1 MAINLF
7 GWEIV
12 KKPGLS
18 PAEQP
23 SIAPP
28 QTDDGAYT
36 IGAGAVGGYYGTY
49 LNLET
54 AFKNENE
61 LISRYRTMAMQPECE
76 QAIDEIVNEAIV
88 HDEKGKSVDIVL
100 DDLEQSDNIKELIRE
115 EFKNVLKMLD
125 FQNSGHDIFR
135 RWYVDGRIFYQVQID
150 EKNPR
155 LGIQGLVYLD
165 PRKVKK
171 VRTVE
176 KARDPRTNVDYVKST
191 QEFYIYN
198 DRAVMGGANMLMS
211 SPVDASVKIAADAVV
226 NINSGLL
233 DQSRNMVLSYLHK
246 AIKPLNQLRMIE
258 DAVVIYRLSRAPERR
273 VFYIDVGNLP
283 KQKADQY
290 LRDIMTKFRNK
301 VVYDAGTG
309 EVRDDRRFM
318 SMIEDFWIPRRGEG
332 KGTEISTLPAG
343 QNLGELTD
351 VKYFEQKLYKS
362 LNVPLSRLEPSP
374 GFSLG
379 RTTEITRDEI
389 KFSRFIERLRNR
401 FSGLLDEL
409 MKRQLALKG
418 IASVEEWEEI
428 KEDIHYDWMED
439 NNFAELK
446 EADLM
451 TSRVTLLNTMIPF
464 VGTYYSMQWVR
475 KNILKLTE
483 DEIKQMQEEIGGER
497 EEMMAI
503 AQLDADKQAIQT
515 ATVTQAQ
522 VGAQMQAQQQFAPPE
537 EPSNINK
544 TSANSASKPSGEK

>member
-7 GWEIV
+7 GWELV
-12 KKPGLS
+12 RKQGLTQ
-18 PAEQP
+18 ADQP

-100 DDLEQSDNIKELIRE
+100 DDLEHSDQIKELIRE
-115 EFKNVLKMLD
+115 EFKNVLKLLD
-125 FQNSGHDIFR
+125 FQNSGSDIFR
-135 RWYVDGRIFYQVQID
+135 RWYVDGRVFYQVQID
-150 EKNPR
+150 PTNPK

-165 PRKVKK
+165 PRKIKK
-171 VRTVE
+171 VRAVE
-176 KARDPRTNVDYVKST
+176 KSRDPRTNVEYVKGT
-191 QEFYIYN
+191 QEFYVYN
-198 DRAVMGGANMLMS
+198 ERAVLGGANMVMS
-211 SPVDASVKIAADAVV
+211 SPVDAGVKIAADSVV

-283 KQKADQY
+283 KAKADQY

-351 VKYFEQKLYKS
+351 VKYFEEKLYKS
-362 LNVPLSRLEPSP
+362 LNVPISRLQQNQ

-389 KFSRFIERLRNR
+389 KFSRFIEKLRNR
-401 FSGLLDEL
+401 FSGLIDEL

-451 TSRVTLLNTMIPF
+451 TSRVTLLNSMIPF

-475 KNILKLTE
+475 KNVLKMTE
-483 DEIKQMQEEIGGER
+483 DEINEMKGEIVEER

-503 AQLDADKQAIQT
+503 AQVDAEKQAIQT

-522 VGAQMQAQQQFAPPE
+522 VSAQMQAQQQFAPPE
-537 EPSNINK
+537 QPANINK
-544 TSANSASKPSGEK
+544 TSTNGASKTNGDQ